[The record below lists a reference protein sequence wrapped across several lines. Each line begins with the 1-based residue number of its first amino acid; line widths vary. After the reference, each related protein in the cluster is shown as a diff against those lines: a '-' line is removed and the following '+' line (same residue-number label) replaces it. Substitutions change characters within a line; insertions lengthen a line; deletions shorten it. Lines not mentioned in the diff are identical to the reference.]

1 MDGGNDMINIKIP
14 ENIGDSRLFSVKDLL
29 KLCED
34 QNNLL
39 KEEDKQI
46 GRFIAQ
52 LSEYEQELYEKDSY
66 IEKLED
72 VLQNLKTSHSGE
84 EVI

>member
-1 MDGGNDMINIKIP
+1 MTMTESEADVKIIKNIRR
-14 ENIGDSRLFSVKDLL
+14 SRRISVTDLL
-29 KLCED
+29 NLCED
-34 QNNLL
+34 QNRLL

-52 LSEYEQELYEKDSY
+52 LSVYEQELYEKDVY
-66 IEKLED
+66 IKRLEHKLK
-72 VLQNLKTSHSGE
+72 QNRRHGE